1 MKRIVPTG
9 HGVGTW
15 FPAQKQEGGDG
26 GEHCTITLSLKGES
40 LPGSTKCFKAWAE
53 THWNQQR
60 LFPFI
65 AQGAGGGYNL
75 KCCLKR
81 KVLPVL
87 LPWIIN
93 NTTKSTKCPGIPPS
107 SSAVTFPCI
116 HSPPPWRGGGQER
129 PFFNL
134 FLKSHT
140 KIRLP
145 NKHKNP
151 FLPLVPHL
159 VTGNK
164 HRERGEKQSARL
176 LAHRCFTYYRHRA

>member
-1 MKRIVPTG
+1 MHWNSTQLICCDVTMHSFSSPL
-9 HGVGTW
+9 
-15 FPAQKQEGGDG
+15 EGGG
-26 GEHCTITLSLKGES
+26 
-40 LPGSTKCFKAWAE
+40 
-53 THWNQQR
+53 R
-60 LFPFI
+60 
-65 AQGAGGGYNL
+65 
-75 KCCLKR
+75 
-81 KVLPVL
+81 
-87 LPWIIN
+87 
-93 NTTKSTKCPGIPPS
+93 
-107 SSAVTFPCI
+107 
-116 HSPPPWRGGGQER
+116 ER

-164 HRERGEKQSARL
+164 HRERGEKQSARH

>member
-65 AQGAGGGYNL
+65 AEGAGGGYNL

-93 NTTKSTKCPGIPPS
+93 NTTKSTKCTGIPPS
-107 SSAVTFPCI
+107 SSAVTLPCI
-116 HSPPPWRGGGQER
+116 HSPPPWRGGDGND
-129 PFFNL
+129 PFLTCSSN
-134 FLKSHT
+134 HT
-140 KIRLP
+140 QRSGSPINTKT
-145 NKHKNP
+145 
-151 FLPLVPHL
+151 LPLVPHL

-164 HRERGEKQSARL
+164 HRERGEKQSARH